1 MRAHSGLRPP
11 SFTEPKRSNTLRR
24 VGDEIVREG
33 EPETTDL
40 RFDVDEEETRAPNAA
55 EPEDEEEA
63 RAPNATEPVDKDEEE
78 ARVPNATEPEDDD
91 ATDID
96 GYRMRVEEDGDD
108 GER

>member
-1 MRAHSGLRPP
+1 M
-11 SFTEPKRSNTLRR
+11 PKRSNTLRR
-24 VGDEIVREG
+24 AGDEIVREG

-40 RFDVDEEETRAPNAA
+40 RFDVDEEEARAPNAA

-63 RAPNATEPVDKDEEE
+63 RAPNATESEDKGEEVR
-78 ARVPNATEPEDDD
+78 APNATEPEDDD

>member
-33 EPETTDL
+33 EPETTEL
-40 RFDVDEEETRAPNAA
+40 RFDVDEEEVRTPYAA

-63 RAPNATEPVDKDEEE
+63 RA
-78 ARVPNATEPEDDD
+78 PNATEPEDDD

>member
-1 MRAHSGLRPP
+1 M
-11 SFTEPKRSNTLRR
+11 PKRSNTLRR

-40 RFDVDEEETRAPNAA
+40 RFDVYEEETRAPNAA

-63 RAPNATEPVDKDEEE
+63 RA
-78 ARVPNATEPEDDD
+78 PNATEPEDDD

>member
-1 MRAHSGLRPP
+1 M
-11 SFTEPKRSNTLRR
+11 PKRSNTLRR

-55 EPEDEEEA
+55 EPEDE
-63 RAPNATEPVDKDEEE
+63 DEEE
-78 ARVPNATEPEDDD
+78 ARAPNATEPEDDD

>member
-33 EPETTDL
+33 EPETTEL
-40 RFDVDEEETRAPNAA
+40 RFDVDEEARAPNAA
-55 EPEDEEEA
+55 EPEDEVEEEA
-63 RAPNATEPVDKDEEE
+63 RA
-78 ARVPNATEPEDDD
+78 PNATEPEDDD

-96 GYRMRVEEDGDD
+96 GYRMRVDEDGDD